1 MFSEI
6 GRTYIAG
13 LFSPTSFIGMTLI
26 IGLILLLKGKMK
38 YSKVV
43 LSIGVISFVI
53 MTMAPLKYVLY
64 SQFEHAE
71 INKPID
77 FEFVVVLGG
86 KIFPNEAHPLSSQLT
101 PSLLSR
107 LAYAIAIVKGK
118 PGSKLVLTGNGAG
131 EKSEAELMFAF
142 ARQMG
147 VEPERIILEKES
159 MNTDDHPKY
168 LKSLLTGKQFA
179 IVTSA
184 YHMDRALR
192 SFKAQGL
199 IGHPYP
205 TDYQN
210 KNSLSAASFIMRGE
224 NLSSL
229 DRIFTEIYSSL
240 WTRIK
245 SIF

>member
-13 LFSPTSFIGMTLI
+13 LLSPTSFIGIFLI
-26 IGLILLLKGKMK
+26 AGLVLLFKGKMK
-38 YSKVV
+38 YAKVL
-43 LSIGVISFVI
+43 LSVGVVSFVL
-53 MTMAPLKYVLY
+53 MTMAPLKYVVYKSLEPKGY
-64 SQFEHAE
+64 PAKTE
-71 INKPID
+71 ITH
-77 FEFVVVLGG
+77 VVVLGG
-86 KIFPNEAHPLSSQLT
+86 KIFPNDQHPISSQIT

-107 LAYAIAIVKGK
+107 LTYAIAIVKAM
-118 PGSKLVLTGNGAG
+118 PGTTLVLTGNGAG
-131 EKSEAELMFAF
+131 EKTEADLMELFAL
-142 ARQMG
+142 QMG
-147 VEPERIILEKES
+147 VEKERIILEKES

-168 LKSLLTGKQFA
+168 LKPLLAGKKFG

-184 YHMDRALR
+184 YHMNRALR
-192 SFKAQGL
+192 AFAAHGL
-199 IGHPYP
+199 YGHPLP

-210 KNSLSAASFIMRGE
+210 KNSLSASSFIMRGE

-229 DRIFTEIYSSL
+229 DRVFTEFYSSF

>member
-26 IGLILLLKGKMK
+26 LGLILLFKGKLK
-38 YSKVV
+38 SSKVLLCV
-43 LSIGVISFVI
+43 GVIGFVL
-53 MTMAPLKYVLY
+53 MTMAPLKYALY
-64 SQFEHAE
+64 SAIESEAKNAPQ
-71 INKPID
+71 D
-77 FEFVVVLGG
+77 FTYVVVLGG
-86 KIFPNEAHPLSSQLT
+86 KIFPNENHPLSSQIT

-107 LAYAIAIVKGK
+107 LSYAIEIIKSK
-118 PGSKLVLTGNGAG
+118 PGTTLVLTGNGAG
-131 EKSEAELMFAF
+131 EKTEADLMEQFALK
-142 ARQMG
+142 MG
-147 VEPERIILEKES
+147 VEKERIILEKES

-168 LKSLLTGKQFA
+168 LKGLLTGKKFA

-184 YHMDRALR
+184 YHMKRALR
-192 SFKAQGL
+192 AFKAQGL
-199 IGHPYP
+199 EGIPLP

-210 KNSLSAASFIMRGE
+210 KSSLSASSFIMRGE

-245 SIF
+245 AIF